1 MRWSW
6 KIGKLAGID
15 LYVHATFFLLILWV
29 AIVYWVGG
37 HSLAAVVNGVVFILV
52 LFACIVAHEFGHAL
66 TARRYGIPTRDI
78 TLLPIGGL
86 SRLERMPD
94 KPWQEFWVALAGPAI
109 NVALAILLYIW
120 ILVSHGWIPITKLRI
135 SEGPFVERILIANLF
150 LVLFNLI
157 PAFPMDGGRVL
168 RALLATRMDYPRATR
183 TAAGIGQALALVFG
197 LLGLFFD
204 PFLLFIALFVW
215 IGAAQEASAVQV
227 KDVFAGIPIRAAM
240 QTDFRTLT
248 TSDTLGDA
256 VKVILDGSQH
266 DFPVIWGD
274 RVMGILTRSKLISGL
289 ATSGAEQRVTEAM
302 ERNFETGEPNEM
314 LEAVLRRLSVA
325 TCRTMPILEDGRLI
339 GLVTMENLGEYM
351 MIQNALQKRTTRL
364 PKAPFSTNAQEN
376 QESS

>member
-6 KIGKLAGID
+6 KIGRLVGID

-37 HSLAAVVNGVVFILV
+37 RSLAAVVNGVVFILV
-52 LFACIVAHEFGHAL
+52 LFACVVAHEFGHAL

-78 TLLPIGGL
+78 TLLPIGGI

-94 KPWQEFWVALAGPAI
+94 KPWEEFWVAVSGPAV
-109 NVALAILLYIW
+109 NVALAIVLYAW
-120 ILVSHGWIPITKLRI
+120 ILISHGWIPVTKLGI
-135 SEGPFVERILIANLF
+135 ANGPFVERILMANLF
-150 LVLFNLI
+150 LAVFNLL

-197 LLGLFFD
+197 LLGLFFN
-204 PFLLFIALFVW
+204 PFLLFIAFFVW

-227 KDVFAGIPIRAAM
+227 KDVFTGIPIRTAM

-248 TSDTLGDA
+248 TSETLGDA
-256 VKVILDGSQH
+256 VKAILDGPQH

-289 ATSGAEQRVTEAM
+289 ATIGPEQRVTEVM
-302 ERNFETGEPNEM
+302 ERNFETAEPNEM
-314 LEAVLRRLSVA
+314 LETVLHRLSAAPV
-325 TCRTMPILEDGRLI
+325 RTMPVLENGRMI

-351 MIQNALQKRTTRL
+351 MIQNALHKRTAR
-364 PKAPFSTNAQEN
+364 AAQASLSKGAG
-376 QESS
+376 Q

>member
-29 AIVYWVGG
+29 ALVYWINGR
-37 HSLAAVVNGVVFILV
+37 SFTAVVNGVAFILV
-52 LFACIVAHEFGHAL
+52 LFACVVAHEFGHAL
-66 TARRYGIPTRDI
+66 TARHYGIPTRDI

-94 KPWQEFWVALAGPAI
+94 KPWQEFWVAVAGPAV
-109 NVALAILLYIW
+109 NVALAILLYGW
-120 ILVSHGWIPITKLRI
+120 ILVSHGWIPITKLQVAQ
-135 SEGPFVERILIANLF
+135 GPFVERILVANVF
-150 LVLFNLI
+150 LVLFNLL

-168 RALLATRMDYPRATR
+168 RALLATRMAYPRATQ
-183 TAAGIGQALALVFG
+183 TAAAIGQGLALVFG

-204 PFLLFIALFVW
+204 PFLLFIAFFVW
-215 IGAAQEASAVQV
+215 IGAAQV

-266 DFPVIWGD
+266 DFPVVWGD

-289 ATSGAEQRVTEAM
+289 ASTGPEQRVAEAM
-302 ERNFETGEPNEM
+302 ERNFETAEPNEM
-314 LEAVLRRLSVA
+314 LETVLRRLSVA
-325 TCRTMPILEDGRLI
+325 ACRTMPVLQDGRLI

-351 MIQNALQKRTTRL
+351 MIQNALHKRTTRL
-364 PKAPFSTNAQEN
+364 PEASLSKDAGQ
-376 QESS
+376 

>member
-1 MRWSW
+1 M
-6 KIGKLAGID
+6 
-15 LYVHATFFLLILWV
+15 
-29 AIVYWVGG
+29 
-37 HSLAAVVNGVVFILV
+37 
-52 LFACIVAHEFGHAL
+52 
-66 TARRYGIPTRDI
+66 
-78 TLLPIGGL
+78 
-86 SRLERMPD
+86 
-94 KPWQEFWVALAGPAI
+94 
-109 NVALAILLYIW
+109 
-120 ILVSHGWIPITKLRI
+120 
-135 SEGPFVERILIANLF
+135 ANLF

-204 PFLLFIALFVW
+204 PFLLFIAFFVW

-266 DFPVIWGD
+266 DFPVVWGD

-289 ATSGAEQRVTEAM
+289 ASSGPEHRVTEAM

-314 LEAVLRRLSVA
+314 LETVLHRLSA
-325 TCRTMPILEDGRLI
+325 AACRTMPVLEDGRLI

-351 MIQNALQKRTTRL
+351 MIQNALHKRTTRL
-364 PKAPFSTNAQEN
+364 PEASLKGAGQ
-376 QESS
+376 

>member
-1 MRWSW
+1 
-6 KIGKLAGID
+6 
-15 LYVHATFFLLILWV
+15 
-29 AIVYWVGG
+29 
-37 HSLAAVVNGVVFILV
+37 
-52 LFACIVAHEFGHAL
+52 
-66 TARRYGIPTRDI
+66 
-78 TLLPIGGL
+78 
-86 SRLERMPD
+86 
-94 KPWQEFWVALAGPAI
+94 
-109 NVALAILLYIW
+109 
-120 ILVSHGWIPITKLRI
+120 
-135 SEGPFVERILIANLF
+135 
-150 LVLFNLI
+150 
-157 PAFPMDGGRVL
+157 
-168 RALLATRMDYPRATR
+168 
-183 TAAGIGQALALVFG
+183 
-197 LLGLFFD
+197 
-204 PFLLFIALFVW
+204 
-215 IGAAQEASAVQV
+215 
-227 KDVFAGIPIRAAM
+227 M